1 MTQRLDHALFGRAE
15 VDPHDPPRRR
25 GTHRPPRRRFRGL
38 VTGIVVVA
46 LLVVGGVFAFS
57 VFRPM
62 IADWTADK
70 DYSGEGT
77 EPVTITIQPG
87 DTGAAI
93 AANLERHGVIKTT
106 VAFTDALAG
115 TRGDEIQPGTYTLR
129 QQMPAAAALSALRD
143 PASRNVI
150 RVTIREG
157 LWKSETYAELAQA
170 AGLTAADY
178 EAVEKAAAADPTLLG
193 LPASAK
199 GNPEGYLYPATYSF
213 DRSSTP
219 TDQLK
224 KMVGTTTA
232 TLGELGVSAEDSQR
246 VLTEASVVEAEAKH
260 PEDRPKAAR
269 VIENRLEAGMP
280 LQMDSTSAYGVGD
293 RGKVLTTQQMRE
305 ANNPY
310 NTYVH
315 SGLPAGPIGNPG
327 RASIEAV
334 LHPADGPWLFFVTI
348 DPSTGETIFTTTKD
362 EHDAQ
367 VVRLNQWCAA
377 HPGKC

>member
-1 MTQRLDHALFGRAE
+1 MTQRLDRSLFEGAE
-15 VDPHDPPRRR
+15 TDSREATRRR
-25 GTHRPPRRRFRGL
+25 ASRRPPKRRLRGL
-38 VTGIVVVA
+38 VTAIVVVA
-46 LLVVGGVFAFS
+46 LLVVGGLFAVS

-62 IADWTADK
+62 IADWTADN
-70 DYSGEGT
+70 DYSGQGT
-77 EPVTITIQPG
+77 DPVTITIRPG

-93 AANLERHGVIKTT
+93 ASNLERNGVVKTSI
-106 VAFTDALAG
+106 AFTDALAG

-129 QQMPAAAALSALRD
+129 KEMAASAALTALRD
-143 PASRNVI
+143 PSSRDVI

-157 LWKSETYAELAQA
+157 LWKGETYAELAKA
-170 AGLTAADY
+170 AGLTVADY
-178 EAVEKAAAADPTLLG
+178 EAVEQAAATDPTLIG
-193 LPASAK
+193 LPAAAK

-213 DRSSTP
+213 DIGSTP

-232 TLGELGVSAEDSQR
+232 TLGQLGVTADDSQR
-246 VLTEASVVEAEAKH
+246 VLTLASVVEAEAKH
-260 PEDRPKAAR
+260 PEDRPKVAR
-269 VIENRLEAGMP
+269 VIENRIATGMP

-305 ANNPY
+305 ASNPY

-327 RASIEAV
+327 KASIEAV
-334 LHPADGPWLFFVTI
+334 LHPTEGPWLFFVTI
-348 DPSTGETIFTTTKD
+348 DPASGETIFTTTKD

-367 VVRLNQWCAA
+367 VAKLNEWCAA
-377 HPGKC
+377 NPGKC